1 MTTSLPTMDE
11 LITKERCL
19 ALAAK
24 YTPAKVKVIPVKGKS
39 HKGMAHLGHENED
52 GCRVMEAPVP
62 DNIAALW
69 VYLHECEHFHLHGA
83 GLPVEGNNL
92 SRGEAEVNLAV
103 MRILDEEGIQ
113 APLDVL
119 VDEYQSF
126 LDCVRQDDL
135 NWERHPLC
143 TPCIAEFQSRIAGPG
158 L

>member
-1 MTTSLPTMDE
+1 MGE
-11 LITKERCL
+11 LTTKERYL
-19 ALAAK
+19 TLAAK
-24 YTPAKVKVIPVKGKS
+24 YTSAAVKMIPVEGNS
-39 HKGMAHLGHENED
+39 YKGMAHLGHEDED
-52 GCRVMEAPVP
+52 GCRVMEAPVA

-69 VYLHECEHFHLHGA
+69 IYLHECEHFHLHGA
-83 GLPVEGNNL
+83 GLRVEGNNL

-113 APLDVL
+113 AALDVL

-126 LDCVRQDDL
+126 LICVHEDDL

-143 TPCIAEFQSRIAGPG
+143 TECIAEFESRIAEPG